1 MKNLFTISLLCAT
14 ALSSY
19 GKGSYKID
27 LRNVDT
33 PSLQYLKMGN
43 PGVGSNKLLVNNLY
57 MEVGGKPQLPV
68 MGEFHYNRLDERY
81 WRDALLK
88 MKSTGINIVSTYI
101 LWVLHE
107 EFEGRQNWT
116 GRNDLRA
123 FVQLCQELG
132 LQVHLRIGPYC
143 NAEIRNGGFP
153 DWMIQSNEFKART
166 NDPKYLEYVKYWYE
180 GVYDQV
186 GDLMYKDGG
195 PVIGLQLENEY
206 VTEGMVVSH
215 ILNLKKIAI
224 DTGFD
229 VPIYSMTHWMMSD
242 YPKGEVIPYAGYYL
256 ETPWIYNGDK
266 ENPTT
271 NAEFYSYNRISD
283 NIGNDFIKRDGAFE
297 SLTADSNESPYLT
310 CENGLGTPNYYSR
323 RAVVPEEM
331 AGENINLRLGC
342 GVNLM
347 GYYMYVGQTNPIG
360 ERYVLHRQTAR
371 VSNDYQAPIREFG
384 TMGCV
389 MKETKKLNYLMN
401 DFGGDIAPLVAY
413 LPEQNKDT
421 ANLQWSVRSDGEKGY
436 LFCSNYLYKHDR
448 KDYKQVQFTLSLKD
462 EQIKLPQKP
471 VTVKNGVYFLW
482 PFNQNYG
489 GVELI
494 YATAQPVCTHKEN
507 GVETFFFFEDDF
519 IPGEFRLSSENI
531 RSVKVNNAQSKK
543 QSSSYFIDNL
553 NAGKDC
559 VIEITRT
566 DGKLVRFVT
575 LTETESDL
583 IWKGEVNNKD
593 YVLLSEATVVA
604 DKGALS
610 LTTEM
615 DTLAYW
621 IYEDGKFVEGKQLFE
636 AQPQQPKVKKQGPF
650 QRALRIAPKSG
661 DMLKRTFDASSL
673 AKVEK
678 ATLRVKSQK
687 NVDVTLNESSIQL
700 IPMSAYALADV
711 TSLCEN
717 GLNTI
722 EISSVNPEQGV
733 EAEVEVLFA
742 DGARRVYSTDNLW
755 SSGSE
760 PLVSV
765 LNKTNETS
773 VYDSKEHLS
782 VYSIDLSTIDLAEN
796 TPMRI
801 YINFEGDI
809 ANAYIHDQ
817 LIHDKFNN
825 GDAWIIGVDR
835 YKHLFG
841 NKSKEI
847 VVRIDG
853 LKSKDAPIYFEKFV
867 NKAGCVDPKIQSV
880 TLGTE
885 KNLKI
890 KN

>member
-1 MKNLFTISLLCAT
+1 MKNILAVSLLFTTVMAG
-14 ALSSY
+14 Y
-19 GKGSYKID
+19 GKGDYKID
-27 LRNVDT
+27 LRNVSQPT
-33 PSLQYLKMGN
+33 LQYLKMGN
-43 PGVGSNKLLVNNLY
+43 PGQGHNKLLVNNLY

-153 DWMIQSNEFKART
+153 DWMIQNSEFKSRT

-180 GVYDQV
+180 SVYKQV
-186 GDLMYKDGG
+186 GDLLYKDGG
-195 PVIGLQLENEY
+195 PVIALQLENEY
-206 VTEGMVVSH
+206 VTDGMVVSH
-215 ILNLKKIAI
+215 ILNLKNIAI
-224 DTGFD
+224 ATGFD

-283 NIGNDFIKRDGAFE
+283 NIGNDFIKREGAFE
-297 SLTADSNESPYLT
+297 SLTADANESPYFT

-401 DFGGDIAPLVAY
+401 DFGSDLAPLIAY

-421 ANLQWSVRSDGEKGY
+421 ANLQWSVRTDGERGY

-448 KDYKQVQFTLSLKD
+448 KNYKQVQFDLSLKG
-462 EQIKLPQKP
+462 EQIKLPRKA
-471 VTVKNGVYFLW
+471 VTVKNGTYFLW

-489 GVELI
+489 GVELT
-494 YATAQPVCTHKEN
+494 YATAQPVCIHREN
-507 GVETFFFFEDDF
+507 GMETYFFFEDDF
-519 IPGEFRLSSENI
+519 IPAEYLLSSENI
-531 RSVKVNNAQSKK
+531 ASVKVVNGKLKK
-543 QSSSYFIDNL
+543 QASGYFIDEIK
-553 NAGKDC
+553 AGKDC
-559 VIEITRT
+559 VIEITKT
-566 DGKLVRFVT
+566 DGAQVRYIT
-575 LTETESDL
+575 LTEPESDL
-583 IWKGEVNNKD
+583 LWKGKVAGKD
-593 YVLLSEATVVA
+593 YVLITEASVVA
-604 DKGALS
+604 DNGALY
-610 LTTEM
+610 LTTEN
-615 DTLAYW
+615 DTFRYDTYTNGTF
-621 IYEDGKFVEGKQLFE
+621 ISTEKVCQKQG
-636 AQPQQPKVKKQGPF
+636 AQPVFKKQVPF
-650 QRALRIAPKSG
+650 EKAKRIAPKSG
-661 DMLKRTFDASSL
+661 NLVCRTFDATSM

-678 ATLRVKSQK
+678 AILRVKSDNSVK
-687 NVDVTLNESSIQL
+687 VVLNDTIVHL
-700 IPMSAYALADV
+700 TPMSTYALANV
-711 TSLCEN
+711 SKLCKN
-717 GLNTI
+717 DLNTFAI
-722 EISSVNPEQGV
+722 YSVDSEHGV
-733 EAEVEVLFA
+733 EAELEVLFA
-742 DGARRVYSTDNLW
+742 DGARRIYSTDNLW
-755 SSGSE
+755 SSGKE
-760 PLVSV
+760 PLVSI
-765 LNKTNETS
+765 LNKAAH
-773 VYDSKEHLS
+773 VDGYDPSEHLS
-782 VYSIDLSTIDLAEN
+782 VYTVDLSANDLSVD
-796 TPMRI
+796 TPMRL

-825 GDAWIIGVDR
+825 GDAWIIGIDR

-841 NKSKEI
+841 NRNKE
-847 VVRIDG
+847 VVIRIDG
-853 LKSKDAPIYFEKFV
+853 LQSKDAPIYFEKFV
-867 NKAGCVDPKIQSV
+867 DKAGCVTPKIQ
-880 TLGTE
+880 TIKMTTE
-885 KNLKI
+885 NRVELKD
-890 KN
+890 